1 MIIPDKQPLTTGH
14 RTTFGVRRSAFG
26 VRRFFPRLR
35 ASAPPREPSE
45 GSALSVKRSIFT
57 VRCSLPTLELPRAAF
72 TLIEMLIV
80 ISIISVLLGLLYGSL
95 ERARKFSRRTISY
108 TELKSI
114 ESAFK
119 QYHAHYHA
127 WPSNS
132 VAQITSGEDLG
143 FVIDK
148 DIAKALQG
156 YFENDTYRELNPEA
170 IPFIEFS
177 RFSPVTGYPVN
188 PFKSEKN
195 TATDTSRSYKV
206 LFDTDGDRQIQIP
219 GNDSDITSSP
229 ATNII
234 ASVAVWT
241 IIPATRTSNKSSGQT
256 ETAGDVIFGSWDSF
270 GVK

>member
-1 MIIPDKQPLTTGH
+1 
-14 RTTFGVRRSAFG
+14 
-26 VRRFFPRLR
+26 
-35 ASAPPREPSE
+35 
-45 GSALSVKRSIFT
+45 
-57 VRCSLPTLELPRAAF
+57 
-72 TLIEMLIV
+72 MLIV

-95 ERARKFSRRTISY
+95 ERARKFSRRTIAY

-127 WPSNS
+127 WPTNS
-132 VAQITSGEDLG
+132 VATTKISSGKDAG
-143 FVIDK
+143 FIIDER
-148 DIAKALQG
+148 IAMLLQG
-156 YFENDTYRELNPEA
+156 NRPAKLSNTEIDQFNPEM

-177 RFSPVTGYPVN
+177 RYSSGHPVN

-195 TATDTSRSYKV
+195 TEPDTSRSYKV

>member
-1 MIIPDKQPLTTGH
+1 MRTSFSTTDDSRLTTH
-14 RTTFGVRRSAFG
+14 DVQNVRR
-26 VRRFFPRLR
+26 P
-35 ASAPPREPSE
+35 
-45 GSALSVKRSIFT
+45 
-57 VRCSLPTLELPRAAF
+57 AF

-80 ISIISVLLGLLYGSL
+80 ISIISVLLGMLYGSL
-95 ERARKFSRRTISY
+95 ERARKFSRRTIAY

-127 WPSNS
+127 WPSND
-132 VAQITSGEDLG
+132 VAKITSGGDLG

-156 YFENDTYRELNPEA
+156 YFENATYRELNPEA

-177 RFSPVTGYPVN
+177 RFSPATGAPVN

-195 TATDTSRSYKV
+195 TGTDTSRAYKV
-206 LFDTDGDRQIQIP
+206 LFDTDGDRQILVP
-219 GNDSDITSSP
+219 TDADAKGTTTT
-229 ATNII
+229 TNII
-234 ASVAVWT
+234 AGVAVWT
-241 IIPATRTSNKSSGQT
+241 VIPATRTSNKSSGQT